1 MNGIRKCPHCG
12 QDSDEASWQLAG
24 ELTYVD
30 QGACIYCLCKR
41 GVTPVELHR
50 AVEIGRK
57 AAAQGN
63 G

>member
-1 MNGIRKCPHCG
+1 MSDIRKCQQCG

-24 ELTYVD
+24 ALTYVD

-50 AVEIGRK
+50 AVEIGRET
-57 AAAQGN
+57 AAQDSG
-63 G
+63 